1 LVNEVS
7 KIIDDDYDKWHK
19 MLKGIYKE
27 VIKDFG
33 SRTFNDVQSRAGEI
47 KAVDKF
53 SVLTEDIENYI
64 DDVTADKVV
73 MITETTKRDIKNI
86 VQNAVQEGQSIP
98 QMKKAIDGLYL
109 EKIIPN
115 RSRTIARTEV
125 VSASNYG
132 SMAGAKQTSS
142 RLKKIWIPTF
152 DDSTRE
158 SHLSMANH
166 PAIGLDEN
174 FNVGGYYG
182 QYPGDFSLPAGEV
195 INCRCAIG
203 YEYVGLPVQVPP
215 RAIEIKEVEP
225 RKISIDELDNY
236 EDLIENVS
244 RPNEF
249 YGDGQQNIINKEF
262 YKKLGYDG
270 LPAVVNTQQ
279 LNEYIKESEIFGY
292 RGLPEMQYVEQL
304 KRGEYFS
311 GTGIYGSG
319 TYSAV
324 VNKKFTKVN
333 GVEDEDTI
341 NRKKNEAYDT
351 AFDYAGD
358 KDEGVSKFA
367 LSKTFNY
374 TTSIDMFRLEKLVQ
388 AQNRRELKKLMKQI
402 PTDRLKEISD
412 AIESFIS
419 TPNAMAMAE
428 WYKNTTRDLPFANEL
443 DKALLKLVVQMDI
456 GTLAIMEGYDGL
468 YVPDMEYMVI
478 FNRTK
483 MIIDDETGKKW
494 RLKNEH

>member
-1 LVNEVS
+1 
-7 KIIDDDYDKWHK
+7 
-19 MLKGIYKE
+19 MLKRIYKE

-33 SRTFNDVQSRAGEI
+33 SRTFNDIQSRAGEI

-109 EKIIPN
+109 DKIIPN

-158 SHLSMANH
+158 SHLAMANH

-174 FNVGGYYG
+174 FNVGSYYG

-215 RAIEIKEVEP
+215 RALTFIEAQP
-225 RKISIDELDNY
+225 RKISLEELDNY
-236 EDLIENVS
+236 DKLLEITTK
-244 RPNEF
+244 PNFF
-249 YGDGQQNIINKEF
+249 YGDGTQNLINKALFE
-262 YKKLGYDG
+262 KLGFDG
-270 LPAVVNTQQ
+270 KPNIVNTEK
-279 LNEYIKESEIFGY
+279 LDDLIKDSEIFGY
-292 RGLPEMQYVEQL
+292 RGLPELEFVEQF
-304 KRGEYFS
+304 KKGEYFS
-311 GTGIYGSG
+311 GTGVYGSG
-319 TYSAV
+319 TYTAV
-324 VNKKFTKVN
+324 VNKKFISEYSIQDYKN
-333 GVEDEDTI
+333 LSFDTALAYA
-341 NRKKNEAYDT
+341 RKK
-351 AFDYAGD
+351 
-358 KDEGVSKFA
+358 KEGVSKFV
-367 LSKTFNY
+367 LSKNFNY
-374 TTSIDMFRLEKLVQ
+374 TTY
-388 AQNRRELKKLMKQI
+388 REMRNLSSQ
-402 PTDRLKEISD
+402 LKEGNRDKIKEILQEVPTMKLFD
-412 AIESFIS
+412 IKEAIELFID
-419 TPNAMAMAE
+419 TPAPKNAE
-428 WYKNTTRDLPFANEL
+428 RYFNVTRDLPNVKEL
-443 DKALLKLVVQMDI
+443 DKAILNYHTQSDY
-456 GTLAIMEGYDGL
+456 GTLAIMNGYDGL
-468 YVPDMEYMVI
+468 FVEEKNYMVV

-483 MIIDDETGKKW
+483 MIIDEESGKKW
-494 RLKNEH
+494 GLINGTKI

>member
-1 LVNEVS
+1 
-7 KIIDDDYDKWHK
+7 

-166 PAIGLDEN
+166 PAIALDEN

-182 QYPGDFSLPAGEV
+182 QYPGDFSLPANEV

-203 YEYVGLPVQVPP
+203 YEYAAIVQPTQTVIIDKTTELKNNI
-215 RAIEIKEVEP
+215 IEKNKNSFKGMTDFSDYELELKE
-225 RKISIDELDNY
+225 IIDKFNED
-236 EDLIENVS
+236 DLILYDKLSTHVEKNIYDSKSSGAYYTSAGRQVVMNLS
-244 RPNEF
+244 NNFRERTIGTNRKGEF
-249 YGDGQQNIINKEF
+249 TTKFHEEF
-262 YKKLGYDG
+262 HQLDDIMSLTPISVETSGRIAGG
-270 LPAVVNTQQ
+270 LKITNLNT
-279 LNEYIKESEIFGY
+279 LTGLKIKESIEKDVINVINKAIQEYNQDKGTAFKPIKNLDRISSDAKKAHIYFIKKNYQNTAQIATYSDALGGITQGRMSPFKLGLWGHTDDY
-292 RGLPEMQYVEQL
+292 YKQRGLSVAGSEVWA
-304 KRGEYFS
+304 EYGAYRYAFNDE
-311 GTGIYGSG
+311 T
-319 TYSAV
+319 
-324 VNKKFTKVN
+324 KKIT
-333 GVEDEDTI
+333 
-341 NRKKNEAYDT
+341 
-351 AFDYAGD
+351 
-358 KDEGVSKFA
+358 
-367 LSKTFNY
+367 
-374 TTSIDMFRLEKLVQ
+374 
-388 AQNRRELKKLMKQI
+388 RELMPETFK
-402 PTDRLKEISD
+402 T
-412 AIESFIS
+412 
-419 TPNAMAMAE
+419 
-428 WYKNTTRDLPFANEL
+428 
-443 DKALLKLVVQMDI
+443 MDI
-456 GTLAIMEGYDGL
+456 IYNDITE
-468 YVPDMEYMVI
+468 YV
-478 FNRTK
+478 
-483 MIIDDETGKKW
+483 
-494 RLKNEH
+494 KNNPLPY